1 MNILLDSN
9 SFNFLFDNQDKIKKI
24 KTNLKFFYILSQELE
39 LNKIKN
45 FELKQKLIEI
55 KCTYTN
61 EKAGLFMLNAPCINR
76 NCLFPNNVLV
86 ENIKQVL
93 IKHGCKKN
101 NREENFNHDL
111 NLAIS
116 GYLNNCIIL
125 TNDGAKNKK
134 GLYKAL
140 KELNIQCLSHSEFT
154 EQFL

>member
-55 KCTYTN
+55 KCIYIIFHN
-61 EKAGLFMLNAPCINR
+61 MIKAPCINR

-116 GYLNNCIIL
+116 GYLNNYIIL

-140 KELNIQCLSHSEFT
+140 KELNIQCL
-154 EQFL
+154 

>member
-1 MNILLDSN
+1 
-9 SFNFLFDNQDKIKKI
+9 
-24 KTNLKFFYILSQELE
+24 
-39 LNKIKN
+39 
-45 FELKQKLIEI
+45 
-55 KCTYTN
+55 
-61 EKAGLFMLNAPCINR
+61 MLNAPCINR
-76 NCLFPNNVLV
+76 NCLFPNNVLA

-116 GYLNNCIIL
+116 GYLNNYIIL

>member
-9 SFNFLFDNQDKIKKI
+9 SFNFLYDNQDNIKKG
-24 KTNLKFFYILSQELE
+24 KTNLNFFYILSQEKE

-45 FELKQKLIEI
+45 LELKHKLIEI
-55 KCTYTN
+55 KCTYAN
-61 EKAGLFMLNAPCINR
+61 ETAGAFMLNAPCINR
-76 NCLFPNNVLV
+76 NCLFPNDVLV
-86 ENIKQVL
+86 DNIKQVL
-93 IKHGCKKN
+93 TKHGCKKN

-116 GYLNNCIIL
+116 GYLNNYVIL
-125 TNDGAKNKK
+125 TNDGAKNKN

-140 KELNIQCLSHSEFT
+140 KELNIQSLSHTEFI

>member
-93 IKHGCKKN
+93 IKHGCKKITEK
-101 NREENFNHDL
+101 R
-111 NLAIS
+111 
-116 GYLNNCIIL
+116 IL
-125 TNDGAKNKK
+125 IT
-134 GLYKAL
+134 
-140 KELNIQCLSHSEFT
+140 I
-154 EQFL
+154 